1 MRQLPVAK
9 AGPGM
14 VRLERPKKTRRS
26 SFWVFFFA
34 LRRTKGEKA
43 MVGTQV
49 LWNNADLL
57 SIDELVELAGYGLE
71 WIIED
76 GHITAAVLLEEAS

>member
-9 AGPGM
+9 AGLGM

-26 SFWVFFFA
+26 SFWVFFCA

-43 MVGTQV
+43 MVGTQI

>member
-1 MRQLPVAK
+1 MRQLPVTK
-9 AGPGM
+9 AEPGM

-26 SFWVFFFA
+26 SFWVFFCA
-34 LRRTKGEKA
+34 LRRTKGEKE

-49 LWNNADLL
+49 VWNNADLL
-57 SIDELVELAGYGLE
+57 SIDELIELAKCGLE

-76 GHITAAVLLEEAS
+76 GHVTAAVLLEEAS

>member
-1 MRQLPVAK
+1 MGLFLCFK
-9 AGPGM
+9 KN
-14 VRLERPKKTRRS
+14 ERRERNGWYTGFMKQCR
-26 SFWVFFFA
+26 
-34 LRRTKGEKA
+34 
-43 MVGTQV
+43 
-49 LWNNADLL
+49 LL

>member
-26 SFWVFFFA
+26 SFWVFFCA
-34 LRRTKGEKA
+34 LRRTKVEKE
-43 MVGTQV
+43 MVGTQI
-49 LWNNADLL
+49 LLNNADLL
-57 SIDELVELAGYGLE
+57 SIDELVVLAGYGLE
-71 WIIED
+71 WII
-76 GHITAAVLLEEAS
+76 

>member
-1 MRQLPVAK
+1 LRQLPVAK

-26 SFWVFFFA
+26 SFWVFFCA
-34 LRRTKGEKA
+34 LRRTKGEKE

-49 LWNNADLL
+49 L
-57 SIDELVELAGYGLE
+57 
-71 WIIED
+71 
-76 GHITAAVLLEEAS
+76 

>member
-26 SFWVFFFA
+26 SFWVFFCA
-34 LRRTKGEKA
+34 LRRTKGEKE
-43 MVGTQV
+43 MLGTQI
-49 LWNNADLL
+49 LLNNADLL
-57 SIDELVELAGYGLE
+57 SIDELVVLAGYGLE

>member
-26 SFWVFFFA
+26 SFWVFVCA
-34 LRRTKGEKA
+34 LRRTKGEKE
-43 MVGTQV
+43 MVGTQI
-49 LWNNADLL
+49 LLNNADLL
-57 SIDELVELAGYGLE
+57 SIDELVVLAGYGLE